1 MAESTEK
8 EMKFIEGVDLDEK
21 NVYVM
26 LCKVYVK
33 LKEQTP
39 PLICFT
45 LSKTNLEKSAN
56 YKI

>member
-1 MAESTEK
+1 
-8 EMKFIEGVDLDEK
+8 
-21 NVYVM
+21 M

-45 LSKTNLEKSAN
+45 LSKTNPEKSACMEM
-56 YKI
+56 

>member
-1 MAESTEK
+1 
-8 EMKFIEGVDLDEK
+8 
-21 NVYVM
+21 M

-39 PLICFT
+39 PLIYFT
-45 LSKTNLEKSAN
+45 LSKTNPEKSAN